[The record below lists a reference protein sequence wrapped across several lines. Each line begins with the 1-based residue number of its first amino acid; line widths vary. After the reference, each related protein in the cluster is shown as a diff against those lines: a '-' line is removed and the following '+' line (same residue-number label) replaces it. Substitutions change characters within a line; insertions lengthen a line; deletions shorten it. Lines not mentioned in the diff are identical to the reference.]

1 MSDKGVSCYV
11 NEVTYGS
18 DLRMGL
24 VATGANQVIEGLEQ
38 SVPPN
43 PDLWGGQ
50 RTRGLNQSLMANHL
64 IHQACVMKPP

>member
-1 MSDKGVSCYV
+1 MLMSDKGVSCYV
-11 NEVTYGS
+11 NEVTFGS

-50 RTRGLNQSLMANHL
+50 RT
-64 IHQACVMKPP
+64 